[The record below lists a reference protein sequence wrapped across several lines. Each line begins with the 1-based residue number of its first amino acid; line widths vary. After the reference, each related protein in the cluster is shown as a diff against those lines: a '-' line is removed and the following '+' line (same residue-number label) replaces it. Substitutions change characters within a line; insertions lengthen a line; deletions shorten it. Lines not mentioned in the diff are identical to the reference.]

1 MNDNNGGTLEQAKAM
16 EEMMLR
22 EFAWLWPI
30 GALAAGAILAV
41 VLAMVLPRERQRL
54 VGAWA
59 AGAHL
64 TCAALAAGVWLDRGF
79 RSTMSGTV
87 LVDGLSLA
95 LAGIVGVAGAA
106 CIALAAPAVQDTDR
120 EGEFYAVLTF
130 ASLCCVLLGSAAD
143 AALLALAI
151 AALGLAT
158 FILTGYRRGS
168 TRANEASIKYYVFG
182 TVSGA
187 VMVYG
192 LSWWFGLAGTTSLQA
207 IGVAL
212 QDAPSGVVAASTAL
226 VLVGLFYKAAVVPF
240 HFWTPDAYDGA
251 PLAVAAYLSVL
262 PKLAGLVALSR
273 VLTLALPG
281 DLAGWSTVIA
291 IVAALTMSLGN
302 LAALR
307 QQSAVRLLAYSS
319 IAQSGYLLMAVAALE
334 RSEQALPALVYYA
347 IAYAVSNLAAFA
359 VVITVQRERG
369 SVALSAFAGLGRR
382 HPWQAA
388 ALGLSLLSLV
398 GIPPVTGFVG
408 KLELFTASID
418 AGQSWLA
425 VIAVV
430 NTVISL
436 FYYLRLLAPAVL
448 DPSPTEASDL
458 GRSLSGRTVLRTALA
473 ASAAAV
479 LLFGLAAE
487 PLLALAERAIMLP
500 F

>member
-1 MNDNNGGTLEQAKAM
+1 MSDNGGTLEQAKAA
-16 EEMMLR
+16 EDMMLR
-22 EFAWLWPI
+22 ELAWLWPI
-30 GALAAGAILAV
+30 GVLTAAAIVAV

-54 VGAWA
+54 VGAWV

-64 TCAALAAGVWLDRGF
+64 TCAALAAAVWLDRGF
-79 RSTMSGTV
+79 RSTMSGMV

-106 CIALAAPAVQDTDR
+106 CVALAAPAVQDTDR
-120 EGEFYAVLTF
+120 EGEFYAMLTF
-130 ASLCCVLLGSAAD
+130 ASLGCVVLGSTAD

-151 AALGLAT
+151 GALGLAT
-158 FILTGYRRGS
+158 FVLTGYRRGS

-192 LSWWFGLAGTTSLQA
+192 LSWWFGLAGTTSLRT

-212 QDAPSGVVAASTAL
+212 QSAPAGVVAVSTGL

-251 PLAVAAYLSVL
+251 PLAVAAYLSLL
-262 PKLAGLVALSR
+262 PKLAALVALSR

-281 DLAGWSTVIA
+281 DLAGWSTVVA
-291 IVAALTMSLGN
+291 VAAAVTMSLGN

-334 RSEQALPALVYYA
+334 RSDRALPALVYYA
-347 IAYAVSNLAAFA
+347 MAYAVANLAAFA
-359 VVITVQRERG
+359 VVIAVQRERG
-369 SVALSAFAGLGRR
+369 SVELSAFAGLGRR

-425 VIAVV
+425 VVAVI

-448 DPSPTEASDL
+448 EPTPTTPSDL
-458 GRSLSGRTVLRTALA
+458 GRSLAGRTVLRTALA
-473 ASAAAV
+473 TSAAAV
-479 LLFGLAAE
+479 LLFGLAAQ

-500 F
+500 L

>member
-1 MNDNNGGTLEQAKAM
+1 MSGNGGTLEQAKGT

-22 EFAWLWPI
+22 ELAWLWPV
-30 GALAAGAILAV
+30 GALAVGAIIAV
-41 VLAMVLPRERQRL
+41 TLAMFLPRERQRL

-64 TCAALAAGVWLDRGF
+64 TCAALAAAVWLDRGF

-106 CIALAAPAVQDTDR
+106 CVALAAPALQDTDR
-120 EGEFYAVLTF
+120 EGEFYAMLTF
-130 ASLCCVLLGSAAD
+130 ASLCCVVLGATAD

-158 FILTGYRRGS
+158 FVLTGYQRGS

-192 LSWWFGLAGTTSLQA
+192 LSWWFGLAGTTSLRT

-212 QDAPSGVVAASTAL
+212 QDAPTGVVAVSTGL
-226 VLVGLFYKAAVVPF
+226 VLIGLFYKAAAVPF

-262 PKLAGLVALSR
+262 PKLAALIALAR

-281 DLAGWSTVIA
+281 DLLGWSTVIA
-291 IVAALTMSLGN
+291 VVAAVTMSLGN

-307 QQSAVRLLAYSS
+307 QQSAIRLLAYSS

-334 RSEQALPALVYYA
+334 RSSAALPALVYYA
-347 IAYAVSNLAAFA
+347 MAYAVSNLAAFA

-369 SVALSAFAGLGRR
+369 SVQLSAFAGLGRR

-408 KLELFTASID
+408 KLELFTAAID
-418 AGQSWLA
+418 AGLSWLA
-425 VIAVV
+425 VVAVI

-436 FYYLRLLAPAVL
+436 VYYLRLLAPAVL
-448 DPSPTEASDL
+448 ESSPSEPPEIGP
-458 GRSLSGRTVLRTALA
+458 GRAGQTVLRTALA
-473 ASAAAV
+473 ASAVAV
-479 LLFGLAAE
+479 VLFGLAAQ
-487 PLLALAERAIMLP
+487 PLLALAERAVMLTS
-500 F
+500 

>member
-1 MNDNNGGTLEQAKAM
+1 MSGNGGTLEQAKSA
-16 EEMMLR
+16 EEMMLH
-22 EFAWLWPI
+22 ELAWLWPI
-30 GALAAGAILAV
+30 GALAAGAIVAV

-54 VGAWA
+54 VGAWV

-64 TCAALAAGVWLDRGF
+64 ACAALAAAVWLDRGF
-79 RSTMSGTV
+79 RATMSGTV

-106 CIALAAPAVQDTDR
+106 CVALAAPALQDTDR
-120 EGEFYAVLTF
+120 EGEFYAMLTF
-130 ASLCCVLLGSAAD
+130 ASLCCVVLGATAD

-151 AALGLAT
+151 GALGLAT
-158 FILTGYRRGS
+158 FVLTGYQRGS

-192 LSWWFGLAGTTSLQA
+192 LSWWFGLAGTTSLRT
-207 IGVAL
+207 IGLAL
-212 QDAPSGVVAASTAL
+212 QSAPTGVVAVSTGL

-262 PKLAGLVALSR
+262 PKLAALVALAR

-281 DLAGWSTVIA
+281 DLLGWSTVIA
-291 IVAALTMSLGN
+291 VVAALTMSLGN

-307 QQSAVRLLAYSS
+307 QRSAVRLLAYSS
-319 IAQSGYLLMAVAALE
+319 IAQSGYMLMAVAALE
-334 RSEQALPALVYYA
+334 RSERALPALVYYA
-347 IAYAVSNLAAFA
+347 MAYAVSNLAAFA
-359 VVITVQRERG
+359 VVIAVQRERG
-369 SVALSAFAGLGRR
+369 SVELAAFAGLGRR

-408 KLELFTASID
+408 KLELFTAAID

-425 VIAVV
+425 VVAVI
-430 NTVISL
+430 NTVVSL

-448 DPSPTEASDL
+448 ESTPTEPTAL
-458 GRSLSGRTVLRTALA
+458 GRSLAGRTVLRTALA
-473 ASAAAV
+473 TSTAAV
-479 LLFGLAAE
+479 VLFGLAAQ

-500 F
+500 L